1 MRIHRRLLVQRRA
14 SRTGLLMTGT
24 HRSSHGVARFNRSV
38 NQWLETS
45 YYKNHVSIYVLVR
58 YSTKNAA
65 RCDTHCELYDSVNP
79 WEFERI
85 MYCRNISERLSVSVV
100 TTFAYCMG
108 TADIGFVSAVS
119 SVQDALGTAATDKW
133 NTCLLVMWMA
143 LCSDVHRT
151 ALTGTSRTRWETRS
165 YVRHI

>member
-1 MRIHRRLLVQRRA
+1 M
-14 SRTGLLMTGT
+14 
-24 HRSSHGVARFNRSV
+24 
-38 NQWLETS
+38 
-45 YYKNHVSIYVLVR
+45 LVR
-58 YSTKNAA
+58 YSTKHAA

-119 SVQDALGTAATDKW
+119 RVQDALGTAATDKL
-133 NTCLLVMWMA
+133 NTCLLVM
-143 LCSDVHRT
+143 
-151 ALTGTSRTRWETRS
+151 
-165 YVRHI
+165 

>member
-1 MRIHRRLLVQRRA
+1 
-14 SRTGLLMTGT
+14 MTWT
-24 HRSSHGVARFNRSV
+24 PRSSNGVARSNRFDK
-38 NQWLETS
+38 LRFELL

-79 WEFERI
+79 WEYQRI

-108 TADIGFVSAVS
+108 NADIGFVSAVTR
-119 SVQDALGTAATDKW
+119 VQDALGTTATDRL
-133 NTCLLVMWMA
+133 NTRVFVM
-143 LCSDVHRT
+143 
-151 ALTGTSRTRWETRS
+151 
-165 YVRHI
+165 